1 MFSNPLLGNLQAR
14 LAPSNFR
21 PPMISPIIGAN
32 LLTDGLISERK
43 RKQFEVKDPNITAV
57 DEAALA
63 AQAKQNAA
71 RAGGYDVSSKQIEA
85 ATNAASE
92 ANRIA
97 AWRRANL
104 QQPPNDAESQFV
116 ARQLATARAIERA
129 QKKMQAQADERAQNG
144 GNLFTRKFNY

>member
-1 MFSNPLLGNLQAR
+1 
-14 LAPSNFR
+14 
-21 PPMISPIIGAN
+21 MISPIIGAN

-43 RKQFEVKDPNITAV
+43 RKQFEVKDPNITAI

-63 AQAKQNAA
+63 ARAKQNAA
-71 RAGGYDVSSKQIEA
+71 RAGGYDVSSKQLEA

-92 ANRIA
+92 ANCT

-104 QQPPNDAESQFV
+104 PQPPNDAESQFV
-116 ARQLATARAIERA
+116 ARQLAIARLLNVPKRRC
-129 QKKMQAQADERAQNG
+129 KAQADERAQNG